1 AGRRAVEIG
10 DEAAVRLKNEEA
22 RPVGR
27 CLVPARLLLQTQPQG
42 HILERHVA
50 DADHRIA
57 LPVAGGNVRWQG
69 KEGKRVAPGEVERV
83 SNQGPEPPLRAPSAS
98 GHGTIRG
105 TVLTR
110 RHEPLCEATVAIR
123 GGPTHPDIAALTDE
137 QGQFLLSNL
146 QPSAYRL
153 TAHAGRHP
161 SPAKQVAGPPHHVS
175 PAPVA
180 LED

>member
-1 AGRRAVEIG
+1 
-10 DEAAVRLKNEEA
+10 
-22 RPVGR
+22 
-27 CLVPARLLLQTQPQG
+27 
-42 HILERHVA
+42 
-50 DADHRIA
+50 
-57 LPVAGGNVRWQG
+57 
-69 KEGKRVAPGEVERV
+69 V

-146 QPSAYRL
+146 QPSEYRL
-153 TAHAGRHP
+153 TAHAGRHA
-161 SPAKQVAGPPHHVS
+161 SQTKQVAVS
-175 PAPVA
+175 PNELSTVQFA